1 MAKYST
7 GKYAKAIS
15 DRSGLEFPYREMVR
29 EWNGSFVHVSEFEPK
44 QPQLEPKPLSADG
57 ISLRHVRP
65 GRSEPAVLLNLRND
79 PFETFKVG
87 SSIINVFAP
96 GHGLTNGTT
105 HRFRGS
111 VKTSPGTGTPYNPN
125 TGASGTAVSGFSSIL
140 NFDGISGSNI
150 ERSAGY
156 TITTGLYKTV
166 SGIDQRITTDYSLTN
181 FFHFTVATNT
191 ATVGQTRGGGN
202 GCSVGPVSLE
212 S

>member
-1 MAKYST
+1 MPKYAT

-15 DRSGLEFPYREMVR
+15 DRSGMEFPYREMVR

-65 GRSEPAVLLNLRND
+65 GRSEPAVLLNLRNN

-166 SGIDQRITTDYSLTN
+166 SGIDQRITTDYSLSN

-191 ATVGQTRGGGN
+191 ATVGETRGGGN